1 MADRWANLRAR
12 APVTVV
18 FVVAGLSAGT
28 WAARIPAIK
37 AGLNLSPGVLGLCL
51 LGPAVGSVLTM
62 PLAGAIMATVPPR
75 RVVQCALLL
84 LAGMLPLTTVASS
97 PWQLFA
103 VLAGWGAG
111 LGVVDVGM
119 NIEASAVQDRLE
131 RRTMSGFHAAYSVG
145 GLAGAGLGGIAAAI
159 GVSPRADFI
168 IVGVVV
174 LVAGGV
180 SAQFFSAARQVPPEA
195 GAGQPRASRWPLW
208 SLALVC
214 LAVMAFAS
222 FLAEGVVADWSAVYL
237 HSSLGAPVGLA
248 AAGYT
253 VFSCTMV
260 GGRLAGDRL
269 ADLLGPAR
277 LVRLSAGLAAAGFG
291 VALLIG
297 QVWSGLVGF
306 ALLGVGLS
314 VVVPMV
320 FSAAAK
326 TGRPGPN
333 LALVTTSGYVG
344 MLVGPALVGG
354 LAQATSL
361 HAALGIDV
369 ILCALCAALAG
380 FVRPRQAPGEEVRE
394 SAKSPVLRRVGR
406 RAGSGAR
413 YIAR

>member
-1 MADRWANLRAR
+1 MADRWADFRAR

-18 FVVAGLSAGT
+18 FMVAGLSAGT

-37 AGLNLSPGVLGLCL
+37 AGLNLSPGILGLCL
-51 LGPAVGSVLTM
+51 LGPAFGSVLTM
-62 PLAGAIMATVPPR
+62 PIAGAIMATVPPR

-84 LAGMLPLTTVASS
+84 LAGMLPLTTVVSA
-97 PWQLFA
+97 PWQLFL

-119 NIEASAVQDRLE
+119 NIEASAVQDRLG
-131 RRTMSGFHAAYSVG
+131 RRTMSGFHAAFSVG
-145 GLAGAGLGGIAAAI
+145 GLVGAGLGGIAAAS
-159 GVSPRADFI
+159 GVPPRADFI
-168 IVGVVV
+168 VAGVVV

-180 SAQFFSAARQVPPEA
+180 SAQFFSAARPVRPGG
-195 GAGQPRASRWPLW
+195 GAEQQRVSRWPLW

-214 LAVMAFAS
+214 LAVMSLGS

-248 AAGYT
+248 AVGYT

-260 GGRLAGDRL
+260 GGRLAGDRM

-277 LVRLSAGLAAAGFG
+277 LVRMSAGMAAVGFA

-297 QVWSGLVGF
+297 QVWSGMIGF

-314 VVVPMV
+314 VVVPLV
-320 FSAAAK
+320 FTAAAR

-333 LALVTTSGYVG
+333 LALVTTAGYVG
-344 MLVGPALVGG
+344 ILVGPALVGG
-354 LAQATSL
+354 VAQAIGL

-380 FVRPRQAPGEEVRE
+380 FVR
-394 SAKSPVLRRVGR
+394 
-406 RAGSGAR
+406 
-413 YIAR
+413 

>member
-1 MADRWANLRAR
+1 MADRWASFRAR

-18 FVVAGLSAGT
+18 FVVLGLSAGT

-37 AGLNLSPGVLGLCL
+37 AALHLSPGILGLAL
-51 LGPAVGSVLTM
+51 LGPAAGSVLTM

-84 LAGMLPLTTVASS
+84 LAGMLPLTTVVSD

-119 NIEASAVQDRLE
+119 NLEAAAVQDRLG
-131 RRTMSGFHAAYSVG
+131 RRTMSGFHAAFSVG
-145 GLAGAGLGGIAAAI
+145 GLAGAGLGGLAAAS
-159 GVSPRADFI
+159 GVSAGADFVL
-168 IVGVVV
+168 VGVVV

-180 SAQFFSAARQVPPEA
+180 SAQFFSAARPVRHPAGSPAGRQV
-195 GAGQPRASRWPLW
+195 SRWPLW

-214 LAVMAFAS
+214 LAAMSFGS

-237 HSSLGAPVGLA
+237 HSSLGAPLGLA
-248 AAGYT
+248 AVGYT
-253 VFSCTMV
+253 VFSCTMT
-260 GGRLAGDRL
+260 GGRLAGDRM
-269 ADLLGPAR
+269 ADLAGPAR
-277 LVRLSAGLAAAGFG
+277 LVRLSAGLAAVGFAL
-291 VALLIG
+291 ALLIG

-314 VVVPMV
+314 VVVPLV
-320 FSAAAK
+320 FTAAAA

-344 MLVGPALVGG
+344 MLVGPPLVGG
-354 LAQATSL
+354 VAQAIGL

-369 ILCALCAALAG
+369 ILCTMCAALAG
-380 FVRPRQAPGEEVRE
+380 FVRPRGTPGQR
-394 SAKSPVLRRVGR
+394 
-406 RAGSGAR
+406 
-413 YIAR
+413 

>member
-1 MADRWANLRAR
+1 M
-12 APVTVV
+12 TVV
-18 FVVAGLSAGT
+18 FLVLGLSAGT

-37 AGLNLSPGVLGLCL
+37 AGLNLSPGILGLCL

-62 PLAGAIMATVPPR
+62 PAAGAIMATVPPR
-75 RVVQCALLL
+75 PVVQCALLL
-84 LAGMLPLTTVASS
+84 LAGMLPLTTVVSS

-119 NIEASAVQDRLE
+119 NIEASAVQDRLG
-131 RRTMSGFHAAYSVG
+131 RRTMSGFHAAFSVG
-145 GLAGAGLGGIAAAI
+145 GLIGAGLGGIAAAS
-159 GVSPRADFI
+159 GVPPRADFI
-168 IVGVVV
+168 LAGVVV

-180 SAQFFSAARQVPPEA
+180 SAQFFSAARPLRP
-195 GAGQPRASRWPLW
+195 GAGSADGERVPRWPLW

-214 LAVMAFAS
+214 LAAMSLGS

-248 AAGYT
+248 AVGYT

-277 LVRLSAGLAAAGFG
+277 LVRLSAGMAAVGFG

-297 QVWSGLVGF
+297 QVWSGLIGF

-314 VVVPMV
+314 VVVPLV

-333 LALVTTSGYVG
+333 LALVTTAGYVG
-344 MLVGPALVGG
+344 ILVGPALVGG
-354 LAQATSL
+354 VAQAIGL

-380 FVRPRQAPGEEVRE
+380 FVRPR
-394 SAKSPVLRRVGR
+394 
-406 RAGSGAR
+406 GAR
-413 YIAR
+413 

>member
-1 MADRWANLRAR
+1 M
-12 APVTVV
+12 TVV
-18 FVVAGLSAGT
+18 FLVLGLSAGT

-37 AGLNLSPGVLGLCL
+37 AGLSLSPGILGLCL

-62 PLAGAIMATVPPR
+62 PAAGAIMATVPPR
-75 RVVQCALLL
+75 PVVQCALLL
-84 LAGMLPLTTVASS
+84 LAGMLPLTTVVSS

-119 NIEASAVQDRLE
+119 NIEASAVQDRLG
-131 RRTMSGFHAAYSVG
+131 RRTMSGFHAAFSVG
-145 GLAGAGLGGIAAAI
+145 GLIGAGLGGIAAAS
-159 GVSPRADFI
+159 GVPPRADFI
-168 IVGVVV
+168 LAGVVV

-180 SAQFFSAARQVPPEA
+180 SAQFFSAARPLRP
-195 GAGQPRASRWPLW
+195 GAGSADGERVPRWPLW

-214 LAVMAFAS
+214 LAAMSLGS

-237 HSSLGAPVGLA
+237 HSSLGASVGLA
-248 AAGYT
+248 AVGYT

-277 LVRLSAGLAAAGFG
+277 LVRLSAGMAAVGFG

-297 QVWSGLVGF
+297 QVWSGLIGF

-314 VVVPMV
+314 VVVPLV

-333 LALVTTSGYVG
+333 LALVTTAGYVG
-344 MLVGPALVGG
+344 ILVGPALVGG
-354 LAQATSL
+354 VAQAIGL

-380 FVRPRQAPGEEVRE
+380 FVRPR
-394 SAKSPVLRRVGR
+394 
-406 RAGSGAR
+406 GAR
-413 YIAR
+413 